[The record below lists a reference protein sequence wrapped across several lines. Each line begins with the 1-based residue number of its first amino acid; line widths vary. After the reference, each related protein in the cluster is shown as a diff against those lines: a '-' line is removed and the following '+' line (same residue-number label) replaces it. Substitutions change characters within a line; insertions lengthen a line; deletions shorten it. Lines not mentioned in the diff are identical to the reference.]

1 MPKVLKTNPFRPGKP
16 ITDPELFA
24 GRKEE
29 LSLLVDALY
38 QTGTKNANHIIVTGG
53 RGIGK
58 SSLVNQIDRLSGG
71 DKTLLRELDIDA
83 GNFKFNFHVC
93 KHKAIK

>member
-1 MPKVLKTNPFRPGKP
+1 MPRVLKANPFRPGKP

-24 GRKEE
+24 GRREE

-38 QTGTKNANHIIVTGG
+38 QTGTGNARHIIVTGA

-58 SSLVNQIDRLSGG
+58 SSLVNQDRSSC
-71 DKTLLRELDIDA
+71 TRRSRYSERTRY
-83 GNFKFNFHVC
+83 
-93 KHKAIK
+93 